1 MKNKLTRHINFTN
14 VYYDNSLKESQIELA
29 QQRNSQDDFFEAV
42 GEVVV
47 DARNKKHVLI
57 LNLADIHY
65 GDEGFKRDKFIK
77 VLNWAKD
84 TGCMVTMLGDSMGL
98 ATSQSSTNVQTF
110 QTNNENSRVALE
122 KDLEIMGNQIVA
134 IIPGNHTGK
143 HGNRCK
149 VMGLCAERPI
159 ADHLGVPY
167 FPYHALLN
175 IITNNGHYYIGLTH
189 GDMAKDYQT
198 VAKKLIN
205 IIQQEKNVIADAVLM
220 GHYHKIASF
229 DQVYDYSEFDE
240 SLQTY
245 VRKHKTITV
254 ESLPAFQE
262 INEHAASNGFL
273 TTKANARAM
282 DFILNEKGDIS
293 NVITFNILDDEG
305 NLTVTAKKYQE
316 CLKVVD
322 KEALKQILRKKY
334 EKKLS
339 NAKTDNLVKKIA
351 DEMIEGD

>member
-1 MKNKLTRHINFTN
+1 MKRKLIRHKALTN
-14 VYYDNSLKESQIELA
+14 VYYDNSLKDSQVEQI

-42 GEVVV
+42 GEIVV
-47 DARNKKHVLI
+47 DARNKKHVLV

-65 GDEGFKRDKFIK
+65 GDEGFKRNKFIS

-98 ATSQSSTNVQTF
+98 ATSQSSTNVQTY
-110 QTNNENSRVALE
+110 QTNNEGSRLGLE
-122 KDLEIMGNQIVA
+122 RDLEIVGDQIVA
-134 IIPGNHTGK
+134 VIPGNHTGK

-149 VMGLCAERPI
+149 VMGLCAERPV

-167 FPYHALLN
+167 FPYHALID

-198 VAKKLIN
+198 VAKKLIG
-205 IIQQEKNVIADAVLM
+205 IIQQEKNVIVDAVLM

-229 DQVYDYSEFDE
+229 DQVYDYSEYDE
-240 SLQTY
+240 SQQTY
-245 VRKHKTITV
+245 VRKHKTITI

-262 INEHAASNGFL
+262 INEYAASSGFT

-282 DFILNEKGDIS
+282 DFIFDDDGNVS

-305 NLTVTAKKYQE
+305 NLTVTAKRYQE
-316 CLKVVD
+316 CLKIAD
-322 KEALKQILRKKY
+322 KEALKQALRKKY
-334 EKKLS
+334 AKRLL

-351 DEMIEGD
+351 DEMIEGE

>member
-1 MKNKLTRHINFTN
+1 MKIKLTRHKGFKN
-14 VYYDNSLKESQIELA
+14 VYYNNLQQEQQIMLA
-29 QQRNSQDDFFEAV
+29 QQRNSEEDYFEAV

-47 DARNKKHVLI
+47 DARGRKHILI

-77 VLNWAKD
+77 TLNWAKD

-98 ATSQSSTNVQTF
+98 ATAQSSTNVQTY
-110 QTNNENSRVALE
+110 QTNNESSRMGLE
-122 KDLEIMGNQIVA
+122 KDLEIIGNQVVA
-134 IIPGNHTGK
+134 VIPGNHTGK

-167 FPYHALLN
+167 FPYHALID
-175 IITNNGHYYIGLTH
+175 IITDNGHYYIGLTH
-189 GDMAKDYQT
+189 GDMAKDYQS

-205 IIQQEKNVIADAVLM
+205 IIQQEKNVIVDAVLM
-220 GHYHKIASF
+220 GHYHKVASF

-240 SLQTY
+240 TLQTY

-262 INEHAASNGFL
+262 INEHAASNGFT

-282 DFILNEKGDIS
+282 DFILDENGDIS
-293 NVITFNILDDEG
+293 NVITFNILDEQG

-316 CLKVVD
+316 YLKISD
-322 KEALKQILRKKY
+322 KETLKQKLRKKY
-334 EKKLS
+334 SKKLLK
-339 NAKTDNLVKKIA
+339 AKSDTIVKKIA
-351 DEMIEGD
+351 DEMIGEE